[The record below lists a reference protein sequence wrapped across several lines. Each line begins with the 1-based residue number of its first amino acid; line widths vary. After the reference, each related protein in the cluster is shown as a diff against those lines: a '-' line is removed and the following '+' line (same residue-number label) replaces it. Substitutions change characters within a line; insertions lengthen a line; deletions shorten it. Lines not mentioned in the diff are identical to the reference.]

1 MSGASTY
8 RIGGGLVCEGPHP
21 RRGYLRDVGV
31 LFDEPRKF
39 DGPLRKW
46 ITEKFIDRLK
56 SGRPHWEDVPLLAHH
71 PAAELLSSRLSTDFL
86 PRMILDVL
94 DHVVRRPQDLD
105 VGDAAEA
112 MSRALRI
119 QVERINSGL
128 GPGAEHL
135 RIPPCTVP
143 MLTGVLGDRTVL
155 CALGAL
161 EGLKEIPTAMASY
174 GEKPGRRT
182 NPLAHI
188 KHSAHSSRYYLR
200 ALRSWS
206 FTLSR
211 EVCAV
216 GRGGQM
222 WIVQKSALLEME
234 NKLRDLVSVL
244 MLARL
249 MEGGPLPEGSMTATK
264 GMVRVLCMSHCC
276 NPDTFFS
283 LVSSLEGLAVATIIA
298 REEDWVNLRLLEKLR
313 SDIRDVKG
321 GHWFLANVERI
332 FSRASTELV
341 AELSCLSKITGHP
354 LVSAI
359 EGAEKI
365 YNRSM
370 EALPLDP
377 EVIDQVV
384 NIVKHDYVV
393 RYRERKG
400 VWPPLVMGER
410 APQRLTAAH
419 QRNRIVRRFPREA
432 SEPRT
437 EDFVHV
443 TLAKDKIFDI
453 VNLDLEELKDKS
465 LSPTMS
471 SLRSRYG
478 NEIFGDLER
487 MGGSQ
492 LETWAVEC
500 RKPEFRRQCS
510 LLLHF
515 LYAPLSELDIDKTIR
530 RFSYNSVTDPDM
542 AFEYFVMKLVEKEK
556 ELKEPPRIF
565 GSQTYVNRSIRRS
578 IERSLESYLRDYIPE
593 QVLTSGD
600 MEYARKIEAFKNWRT
615 IKPGFRVAYVN
626 FDASGWCYTFREG
639 STVPP
644 CREVFDRVYGVH
656 AFSKIMQCFGQTH
669 FYSSEGDTNLVY
681 HGQLGGIQG
690 LHQFTWD
697 AVYIPQMARE
707 LRKQGLEFHI
717 LCKGDDFR
725 AAVLVPDSQCPTDEA
740 FAAKVEELKVE
751 VCEAAS
757 RNFGY
762 KIKATD
768 SYASESVMVFSKR
781 IYVKGVELSQ
791 VFRMGAKIHGT
802 QDMTLDSLDSRVAN
816 IFANCHSACAS
827 STVYIPQYTVALFWT
842 YYNMIDSRM
851 YRSISQAK
859 RVCLLLAPSVVGGFP
874 IIPLHSCFLR
884 AESDLLSSAL
894 DLMMTALSHDPEVG
908 ALLRNLCGQSPSPK
922 KQWTNLMRDPYALNR
937 TSPPPPLTVLRRHI
951 RILLEREFREGKA
964 KNAMV
969 KEFMSVYG
977 NSGSLAWDACF
988 ENCEVIRA
996 KLLASWFENS
1006 PFTLVDTLI
1015 ARFESSK
1022 TVSSFLSDA
1031 RLPRR
1036 KQNEIK
1042 AGLQKD
1048 QDLLDEWRIRA
1059 MDPLRERNPE
1069 IDAALASSCP
1079 AEGADL
1085 LRKAHWGIRIETVT
1099 APPPTHMLTLMSPR
1113 CAVSGPAIEADRRA
1127 RNHFGVEV
1135 SLPGAGPRSAHMTKG
1150 GAKAF
1155 LGETTAL
1162 GVSGPALE
1170 LEEKTL
1176 IGRRVLNLLMLR
1188 SWARTPRP
1196 LLSDS
1201 TLSAQSS
1208 LVTLIDLSLNA
1219 YGYPAEAVLEPFSRP
1234 RVRGTESHHMRA
1246 HNFREAVAPNH
1257 PTHLTTIAATAA
1269 STHQVFSL
1277 RDVNRPLNFMQLKGY
1292 IHQLLCLHLHNSRE
1306 FKIRHQE
1313 SYWAVTT
1320 SCEWCNA
1327 ELCEHAMVFDV
1338 PESIKK
1344 SFPQLQHL
1352 SLSVDCKARIEA
1364 ALAEYSTD
1372 RRLVPI
1378 IYEYSPDSTR
1388 VFQYSICRTI
1398 LRQADVQL
1406 AATVAYSSGEISEG
1420 TIENVSMAYRSGAR
1434 TTSLK
1439 DDIMRYIDVRLV
1451 STLIVKELLTHL
1463 IRLTAGDDVSLAVAR
1478 LNMTRAHRIPWMS
1491 LVEAAQRSGIY
1502 HTLTRSLAE
1511 LLGESV
1517 SSLEVSSNKEFARS
1531 LCTAV
1536 CMSVANV
1543 GIPEETED
1551 IVVPVPPGASSE
1563 EVIQAV
1569 ERQCRSYFL
1578 LMASKVWAKS
1588 VWELGVL
1595 EPREYREAAMF
1606 SYFADRWTIPHQWG
1620 DFFESLR
1627 REGHFWARIPEWEW
1641 VEDDEDPLPWQLLSA
1656 TTIRLLQRGGEQVPN
1671 PEWTAQDM
1679 QDICEE
1685 LGDSLVEGR
1694 PVAHAAGPLVR
1705 VHTVNPVDAQDYLKT
1720 YVVPVR
1726 RDSDRDPTVLSR
1738 RGPSDLFMPSW
1749 EDPLADHVHGTWDV
1763 DDFVH
1768 WVSPRDCPDLDL
1780 TRYEAYHYGRSTC
1793 LMQLSTIA
1801 PSRMA
1806 EFLYRSGA
1814 DKGASSSPLLFTAE
1828 GRGGGMWAALAFWT
1842 KLSACYNSYFGPSD
1856 ISKAPDDCILMGVP
1870 SYRICQG
1877 MVSTDNDLSVPGCLD
1892 RQNFGDNDYPLVWCD
1907 LDHLK
1912 GGSLKGVLSN
1922 VCEYAVPRLSAGGR
1936 LVWRSTVQLVHHL
1949 YEGLICLRQYFE
1961 SIQVMPLLCT
1971 GARVE
1976 VLFICS
1982 SPRDSRIEEQFPLGL
1997 LERLQQMTESIRDV
2011 SRATSYELYFS
2022 QFCEWW
2028 CRHYQNKY
2036 VASGLVLKRSLGPL
2050 SPDILRTDRTHL
2062 IGLVEKHSANMI
2074 KILRGECDLRSAKGC
2089 LEEVIL
2095 CQGAL
2100 EGLRHGVPLGPSA
2113 YYSIAHSALVQTR
2126 RYLEDSRLQR
2136 WLISPVE
2143 ERVGLWKLSETNS
2156 GRYEAIFLHDKIV
2169 AGLASSAS
2177 LLFWATPRRA
2187 RARGRRR
2194 NE

>member
-1 MSGASTY
+1 MCA
-8 RIGGGLVCEGPHP
+8 GPHP

-46 ITEKFIDRLK
+46 VTEKFIDRLK
-56 SGRPHWEDVPLLAHH
+56 AGRPYWEDIPLLAHH
-71 PAAELLSSRLSTDFL
+71 PETELLASRLSTDFL
-86 PRMILDVL
+86 PRMIQDIL
-94 DHVVRRPQDLD
+94 DHVVRRPQELD
-105 VGDAAEA
+105 VGDAAETL
-112 MSRALRI
+112 SRALRV
-119 QVERINSGL
+119 QVERINSSF

-135 RIPPCTVP
+135 RMPSYSVAELSRVI
-143 MLTGVLGDRTVL
+143 GDRTVL

-161 EGLKEIPTAMASY
+161 EGLKEIPVAMASY
-174 GEKPGRRT
+174 GEKPSRRSDL
-182 NPLAHI
+182 LANI
-188 KHSAHSSRYYLR
+188 RHSAHSSRYYLR

-211 EVCAV
+211 GVCVV

-222 WIVQKSALLEME
+222 WVVQKSAILEME
-234 NKLRDLVSVL
+234 NKLRDLISVL
-244 MLARL
+244 MLSKM
-249 MEGGPLPEGSMTATK
+249 MEGGPLPLNSLALTKSMI
-264 GMVRVLCMSHCC
+264 RVLCTSHCC
-276 NPDTFFS
+276 YPGTFFS
-283 LVSSLEGLAVATIIA
+283 LVSTLEGLAVATIIA
-298 REEDWVNLRLLEKLR
+298 REEDWVNTRLLEKLR
-313 SDIRDVKG
+313 TDIREIEG
-321 GHWFLANVERI
+321 GHWFLSNVERI
-332 FSRASTELV
+332 FSSASTELV

-359 EGAEKI
+359 EGAQKI
-365 YNRSM
+365 YGRSM
-370 EALPLDP
+370 EELPLDP
-377 EVIDQVV
+377 DVISQVV

-400 VWPPLVMGER
+400 VWPPLIMGEG
-410 APQRLTAAH
+410 APQRLTTAH

-432 SEPRT
+432 NEPRT
-437 EDFVHV
+437 EDFAHV
-443 TLAKDKIFDI
+443 SLARDKSFDI

-465 LSPTMS
+465 LSPSMS
-471 SLRSRYG
+471 ALRSRYG
-478 NEIFGDLER
+478 TEIFRDLEQ
-487 MGGSQ
+487 MGGAQ
-492 LETWAVEC
+492 LETWAVAC
-500 RKPEFRRQCS
+500 QKPEFRRQCS

-515 LYAPLSELDIDKTIR
+515 LYAPLSELDIEKTIR
-530 RFSYNSVTDPDM
+530 RFAYDSVTDPEM

-578 IERSLESYLRDYIPE
+578 VERSIESYLRDYIPE

-600 MEYARKIEAFKNWRT
+600 MEYVRKIEAFKNWRT

-644 CREVFDRVYGVH
+644 CREVFDRVFGVH

-669 FYSSEGDTNLVY
+669 FYSSEGDSNLVY

-725 AAVLVPDSQCPTDEA
+725 AAVLVPESQCPTDEA

-768 SYASESVMVFSKR
+768 SYASESVMVFSKK

-827 STVYIPQYTVALFWT
+827 STVYIPQYATALFWA
-842 YYNMIDSRM
+842 YYNMVDSRI
-851 YRSISQAK
+851 YRPISQAK
-859 RVCLLLAPSVVGGFP
+859 RVSLLLAPSVVGGFP
-874 IIPLHSCFLR
+874 IIPLYSCFLR

-894 DLMMTALSHDPEVG
+894 DLMMTALAVDPEVG
-908 ALLRNLCGQSPSPK
+908 ALLKNLCGQPPAPR

-937 TSPPPPLTVLRRHI
+937 SSPPPPLTILRRHI
-951 RILLEREFREGKA
+951 RILLEKEFREGKA
-964 KNAMV
+964 KNEMV
-969 KEFMSVYG
+969 REFLSLYG
-977 NSGSLAWDACF
+977 NAGTLGWDACF
-988 ENCEVIRA
+988 SNCGVIRA

-1031 RLPRR
+1031 RLPKR

-1042 AGLQKD
+1042 AGLQRD
-1048 QDLLDEWRIRA
+1048 QDLLDEWRVQALDPPREQSDAIRA
-1059 MDPLRERNPE
+1059 ALDLR
-1069 IDAALASSCP
+1069 CP
-1079 AEGADL
+1079 AESADK
-1085 LRKAHWGIRIETVT
+1085 LREAHWGVRVETVT
-1099 APPPTHMLTLMSPR
+1099 APPPTHMLALMSPYQ
-1113 CAVSGPAIEADRRA
+1113 AVIGSVAEVERRA
-1127 RNHFGVEV
+1127 RNHFGVEI
-1135 SLPGAGPRSAHMTKG
+1135 SLPGDSRRSAHMTKG

-1170 LEEKTL
+1170 LEEKSL
-1176 IGRRVLNLLMLR
+1176 VGRRVLNLLMLR

-1196 LLSDS
+1196 MIADE
-1201 TLSAQSS
+1201 TVTAQSS
-1208 LVTLIDLSLNA
+1208 LVELIDLSLSA
-1219 YGYPAEAVLEPFSRP
+1219 YGYPAEATLEPFSRP

-1246 HNFREAVAPNH
+1246 HNFRESIAPNH

-1277 RDVNRPLNFMQLKGY
+1277 RDVNRPLNFLQMKGY
-1292 IHQLLCLHLHNSRE
+1292 IHQLLCLHLHRNRDYL
-1306 FKIRHQE
+1306 IRDQE
-1313 SYWAVTT
+1313 SFWAITT
-1320 SCEWCNA
+1320 SCKWCNQ
-1327 ELCEHAMVFDV
+1327 ELREHAMVFEI
-1338 PESIKK
+1338 PPQIKK
-1344 SFPQLQHL
+1344 GFPQLQHL
-1352 SLSVDCKARIEA
+1352 SLSVECKERIEV

-1378 IYEYSPDSTR
+1378 LYEYSPDSTR
-1388 VFQYSICRTI
+1388 VFQHSICRTI
-1398 LRQADVQL
+1398 LRQADIQL
-1406 AATVAYSSGEISEG
+1406 AATVAYSAGEISEG

-1434 TTSLK
+1434 STSLK
-1439 DDIMRYIDVRLV
+1439 DDIMRFVDVRLV
-1451 STLIVKELLTHL
+1451 STILVKELLTHL
-1463 IRLTAGDDVSLAVAR
+1463 IRLTAGSDVALAVAR
-1478 LNMTRAHRIPWMS
+1478 LNMTRSHRIPWMS
-1491 LVEAAQRSGIY
+1491 LVDAAQRSGVY
-1502 HTLTRSLAE
+1502 HTLARSLAE
-1511 LLGESV
+1511 VLGESV

-1531 LCTAV
+1531 LCTAT
-1536 CMSVANV
+1536 CMSVANA
-1543 GIPEETED
+1543 GIPDED
-1551 IVVPVPPGASSE
+1551 EDLIVPVPPGASE
-1563 EVIQAV
+1563 EDVIQAV
-1569 ERQCRSYFL
+1569 ERQCRGYFL

-1588 VWELGVL
+1588 VWELGPL
-1595 EPREYREAAMF
+1595 EPNEYREAAVF

-1620 DFFESLR
+1620 EFFEELR
-1627 REGHFWARIPEWEW
+1627 REGHFWERIPQWEW
-1641 VEDDEDPLPWQLLSA
+1641 LEDEDSPFPWSAVGA
-1656 TTIRLLQRGGEQVPN
+1656 TTVRLLGQSGETVPN
-1671 PEWTAQDM
+1671 PEWIMLDM
-1679 QDICEE
+1679 QELCEE
-1685 LGDSLVEGR
+1685 LEDRPMGRR
-1694 PVAHAAGPLVR
+1694 PVAHTVGPLVR
-1705 VHTVNPVDAQDYLKT
+1705 IHTVNPVDAQDYLKT
-1720 YVVPVR
+1720 YVPPLR

-1738 RGPSDLFMPSW
+1738 RGPSDLFQPSW
-1749 EDPLADHVHGTWDV
+1749 EDPLQDHVHGLWNI
-1763 DDFVH
+1763 DDFVR
-1768 WVSPRDCPDLDL
+1768 WVPLQEIPDLDL

-1814 DKGASSSPLLFTAE
+1814 NRAASCSPLLFTAE

-1842 KLSACYNSYFGPSD
+1842 KLSACYNSYFGPSET
-1856 ISKAPDDCILMGVP
+1856 SKAPDDCLLMGVE
-1870 SYRICQG
+1870 SYRICLG
-1877 MVSTDNDLSVPGCLD
+1877 MVTTDNDLSVPGCLD
-1892 RQNFGDNDYPLVWCD
+1892 RQSFGDNEYPLVWCD

-1912 GGSLKGVLSN
+1912 GGSLARVLTN
-1922 VCEYAVPRLSAGGR
+1922 VCDYAVPRLSPGGR
-1936 LVWRSTVQLVHHL
+1936 VVWRSTVQMIGHL

-1976 VLFICS
+1976 ILLICTSPHEEKKEALF
-1982 SPRDSRIEEQFPLGL
+1982 PAGL
-1997 LERLQQMTESIRDV
+1997 LDKLRHMTEDIRDPA
-2011 SRATSYELYFS
+2011 RAPSYELYFT
-2022 QFCEWW
+2022 QFCAWW
-2028 CRHYQNKY
+2028 RKYFQNKY

-2050 SPDILRTDRTHL
+2050 SPDLIRADRSHL
-2062 IGLVEKHSANMI
+2062 ITLVAKHSANMI
-2074 KILRGECDLRSAKGC
+2074 TILRGDCDLRSARGC
-2089 LEEVIL
+2089 LDEVVV

-2100 EGLRHGVPLGPSA
+2100 EGLRHGVPLRPSA
-2113 YYSIAHSALVQTR
+2113 YYHIAQSALTQTMRYIEDAGLTRWVFAQSEDRGDMWLLSEAGTTR
-2126 RYLEDSRLQR
+2126 RES
-2136 WLISPVE
+2136 V
-2143 ERVGLWKLSETNS
+2143 
-2156 GRYEAIFLHDKIV
+2156 FLHDRLV

-2177 LLFWATPRRA
+2177 LLHWAAPRNPRMA
-2187 RARGRRR
+2187 GRRWAGQPGH
-2194 NE
+2194 